1 MAAIKSMNQ
10 RIPEATE
17 FTIFGLSSKVPLQL
31 SINFLIIFAMNPL
44 DLMSKLKEMQS
55 EMDRAYQ
62 RLEDITVTAEAGGGM
77 VVVTANANRKVLKIS
92 VDADIMDR
100 GDKEIMEDLITAAV
114 NKAISAAENVAR
126 DEIGRVSNQYMPNIP
141 GMDFLKM
148 GR

>member
-1 MAAIKSMNQ
+1 
-10 RIPEATE
+10 
-17 FTIFGLSSKVPLQL
+17 
-31 SINFLIIFAMNPL
+31 
-44 DLMSKLKEMQS
+44 
-55 EMDRAYQ
+55 
-62 RLEDITVTAEAGGGM
+62 M